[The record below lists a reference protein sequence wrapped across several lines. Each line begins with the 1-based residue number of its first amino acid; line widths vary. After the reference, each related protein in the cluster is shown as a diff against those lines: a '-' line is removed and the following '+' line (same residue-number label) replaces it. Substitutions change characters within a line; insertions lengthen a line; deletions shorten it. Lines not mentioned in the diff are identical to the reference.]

1 MINKVGYACINE
13 HFKPETFKSCRL
25 KTIKEKGIK
34 YLRTIILHNLELT
47 YNILNWNIENNIFM
61 YRATSDLMPLVTHRD
76 ILELDDWRWFYDD
89 EILDRL
95 RSINEFVMM
104 NQIRLSMH
112 PDQFTV
118 LNSPREKVVKAS
130 ISYLEYH
137 EKLLS
142 LMGGSDL
149 IIHVGGVYGDKVE
162 SRKRFINQYRLL
174 SDEIKYL
181 IRIENDDK
189 SYTIFDVLEI
199 SELTGVKVVFDYHH
213 HRCLSGVKVTNDLI
227 QHIENT
233 WQGQTPKMHISSGK
247 TDIKDRRHHDYI
259 SVDDS
264 RILSDIYSVHSV
276 DVMVEAKKKEFA
288 ALKLMADLSHSQ

>member
-34 YLRTIILHNLELT
+34 HLRTIILHNLNLT
-47 YNILNWNIENNIFM
+47 YKILNWNIENNIFM
-61 YRATSDLMPLVTHRD
+61 YRATSDLMPLVTHKE
-76 ILELDDWRWFYDD
+76 ILELHDWRWFYDD
-89 EILDRL
+89 EILERL
-95 RSINEFVMM
+95 TSINEFVMK

-130 ISYLEYH
+130 IDYLEYH

-142 LMGGSDL
+142 FMGGSDV
-149 IIHVGGVYGDKVE
+149 IIHVGGVYGEKAE
-162 SRKRFINQYRLL
+162 SIKRFVKQYHIL
-174 SDEIKYL
+174 SEEIKHL
-181 IRIENDDK
+181 LRIENDDK

-199 SELTGVKVVFDYHH
+199 SELTGIKVVFDYHH
-213 HRCLSGVKVTNDLI
+213 HRCLNGVKVTNELI

-233 WQGQTPKMHISSGK
+233 WLGQIPKMHISSGK
-247 TDIKDRRHHDYI
+247 TALNDRRHHDYI
-259 SVDDS
+259 SVEDS
-264 RILSDIYSVHSV
+264 RILSDIYSFHSV
-276 DVMVEAKKKEFA
+276 DVMVEAKKKELA
-288 ALKLMADLSHSQ
+288 ALKLMSDLNHI